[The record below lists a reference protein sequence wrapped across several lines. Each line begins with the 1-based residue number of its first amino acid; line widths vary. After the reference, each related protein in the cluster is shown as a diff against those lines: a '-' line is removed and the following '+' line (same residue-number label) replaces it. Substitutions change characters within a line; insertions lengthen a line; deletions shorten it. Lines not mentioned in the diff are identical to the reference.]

1 MDKRLENIR
10 LFFPAEVTGAYVAIQ
25 GLLSANGIEKTEY
38 MGYMIFIAV
47 ALAAVNAVIYW
58 KFYNT
63 VSPLW
68 QIVLAVGFIIWVGN
82 IDTPRFKD
90 LWMAGL
96 RVELVAPTLL
106 IFYTLITSFFELP
119 KRIENAP
126 KTYGRFH
133 SFLCP

>member
-1 MDKRLENIR
+1 MDKRLENMR

-25 GLLSANGIEKTEY
+25 GLLASNGIQKTEY
-38 MGYMIFIAV
+38 MGYMIFIAI

-68 QIVLAVGFIIWVGN
+68 QIVLAVGFLIWVGN
-82 IDTPRFKD
+82 IDMPRFKD

-106 IFYTLITSFFELP
+106 IFYTLFTSFFELP

-126 KTYGRFH
+126 TA
-133 SFLCP
+133 

>member
-1 MDKRLENIR
+1 MDKRLENMR

-25 GLLSANGIEKTEY
+25 GLLTSNGIEKTEY

-47 ALAAVNAVIYW
+47 ALAAVNAAIYW

-68 QIVLAVGFIIWVGN
+68 QIVLAAGFLIWVGN

-96 RVELVAPTLL
+96 RIELIAPTLL

-126 KTYGRFH
+126 KI
-133 SFLCP
+133 

>member
-126 KTYGRFH
+126 KT
-133 SFLCP
+133 

>member
-1 MDKRLENIR
+1 MDKRLENMR

-25 GLLSANGIEKTEY
+25 GLLASNGIQKTEY
-38 MGYMIFIAV
+38 MGYMVFIAI

-68 QIVLAVGFIIWVGN
+68 QIVLAVGFLIWVGN
-82 IDTPRFKD
+82 IDMPRFKD

-106 IFYTLITSFFELP
+106 IFYTLFTSFFELP

-126 KTYGRFH
+126 KA
-133 SFLCP
+133 

>member
-25 GLLSANGIEKTEY
+25 GLLASNGIEKTEY
-38 MGYMIFIAV
+38 MGYMIFIAL
-47 ALAAVNAVIYW
+47 ALAALNAVIYW
-58 KFYNT
+58 KFYGT
-63 VSPLW
+63 VSPVW
-68 QIVLAVGFIIWVGN
+68 QIVLAAGFIIWVAN
-82 IDTPRFKD
+82 IDMPRFKD

-126 KTYGRFH
+126 NI
-133 SFLCP
+133 

>member
-1 MDKRLENIR
+1 MDKRLENMR

-25 GLLSANGIEKTEY
+25 GLLASNGIQKTEY
-38 MGYMIFIAV
+38 MGYMIFIAI

-68 QIVLAVGFIIWVGN
+68 QIVLAVGFLIWVGN
-82 IDTPRFKD
+82 IDMPRFKD

-106 IFYTLITSFFELP
+106 IFYTLFTSFFELP

-126 KTYGRFH
+126 KA
-133 SFLCP
+133 

>member
-58 KFYNT
+58 KFYST
-63 VSPLW
+63 VSQLW

-82 IDTPRFKD
+82 IDMPRFKD

-96 RVELVAPTLL
+96 RIELVAPTLL

-119 KRIENAP
+119 KRI
-126 KTYGRFH
+126 
-133 SFLCP
+133 

>member
-1 MDKRLENIR
+1 MDKRLENMR

-25 GLLSANGIEKTEY
+25 GLLASNGIQKTEY
-38 MGYMIFIAV
+38 MGYMIFIAI

-63 VSPLW
+63 VSPVW
-68 QIVLAVGFIIWVGN
+68 QIVLAVGFLIWVGN
-82 IDTPRFKD
+82 IDMPRFKD

-106 IFYTLITSFFELP
+106 IFYTLFTSFFELP

-126 KTYGRFH
+126 KA
-133 SFLCP
+133 